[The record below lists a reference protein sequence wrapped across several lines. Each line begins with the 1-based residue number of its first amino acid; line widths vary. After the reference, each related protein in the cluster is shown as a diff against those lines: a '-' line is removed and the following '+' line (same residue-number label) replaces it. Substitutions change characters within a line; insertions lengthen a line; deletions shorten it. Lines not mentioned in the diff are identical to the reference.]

1 MLQFAG
7 LAAILNEINPGL
19 GDKISEKFNGT
30 ISDKFSTH
38 LTEPIAKSYKYGWTN
53 GLMTGLLG
61 GILLTVSA
69 YKIRRKIQESKTK
82 TDNIT

>member
-30 ISDKFSTH
+30 VSTH

-61 GILLTVSA
+61 GILLTVA
-69 YKIRRKIQESKTK
+69 TYKICRKLQESKTQ
-82 TDNIT
+82 TNSIT

>member
-7 LAAILNEINPGL
+7 IAAILNEINPGL

-30 ISDKFSTH
+30 VSTH

-61 GILLTVSA
+61 GILLTVAA
-69 YKIRRKIQESKTK
+69 YKIQKKILESKPK
-82 TDNIT
+82 TDNIK

>member
-19 GDKISEKFNGT
+19 GDKISEKFSGT
-30 ISDKFSTH
+30 ISDKFNTH

-61 GILLTVSA
+61 GILLTVAA
-69 YKIRRKIQESKTK
+69 YKIQKKILESKPK
-82 TDNIT
+82 TDNIK